1 MVDPKI
7 YAENAQA
14 RAATDAPSKPQ
25 HHSTQAP
32 NTASHNQPLDIN
44 IKKPFH
50 RLHAKTWL
58 HGRSERDVYKLLID
72 TYRLRVVE
80 DNNLTGNVDVDS
92 PYGGA
97 TADGGTSGFRRFLR
111 MAQRIPGLLPE
122 WWCPAKTTECIQ
134 MGCRT
139 RGWNVE
145 ATITIRAIMM
155 YYGDNSM
162 PMQLRMLGEQIYGTG
177 PGGQNGAGVMQLQLQ
192 IESRGFE
199 TGYLDSSPL
208 FHPQNDV

>member
-1 MVDPKI
+1 MVDSKI

-14 RAATDAPSKPQ
+14 RTATDAPSEPQ
-25 HHSTQAP
+25 NHSIQAP
-32 NTASHNQPLDIN
+32 NTAGHAQALDVN

-72 TYRLRVVE
+72 TYRLRLVE
-80 DNNLTGNVDVDS
+80 NNNLTGNVNIDR
-92 PYGGA
+92 PYGSA
-97 TADGGTSGFRRFLR
+97 TADSGISGFRRFLR
-111 MAQRIPGLLPE
+111 MAQRLAGLLPE
-122 WWCPAKTTECIQ
+122 WWCPAKATECIQ

-145 ATITIRAIMM
+145 AAITIPAIMM

-199 TGYLDSSPL
+199 TGYLDSSPM
-208 FHPQNDV
+208 FHLQNDV